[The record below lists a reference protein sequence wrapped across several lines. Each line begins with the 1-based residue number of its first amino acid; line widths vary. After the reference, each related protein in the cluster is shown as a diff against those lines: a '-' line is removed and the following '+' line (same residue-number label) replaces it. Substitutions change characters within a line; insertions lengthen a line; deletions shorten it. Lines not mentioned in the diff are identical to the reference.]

1 MEMFVPVLLLRVVAL
16 RTGLA
21 RVLRRYLL
29 HKLMVPKRFV
39 AELLLQVIVG
49 PADRY
54 IPALCPDAF
63 RCRADARKV
72 YRERFSVPC
81 FLRKT
86 TFQQYRHCAHSEESL
101 NNKPKTS
108 FYSLFSARQTV
119 ATVHF
124 SPRRL
129 LWCDNNRKF
138 FVFTTHYDIY
148 QISWYLYYIP
158 IFLVSQVLYQ
168 CFW

>member
-16 RTGLA
+16 WTGLA

-54 IPALCPDAF
+54 IPALYPDAF

-72 YRERFSVPC
+72 FEYE
-81 FLRKT
+81 
-86 TFQQYRHCAHSEESL
+86 
-101 NNKPKTS
+101 
-108 FYSLFSARQTV
+108 
-119 ATVHF
+119 
-124 SPRRL
+124 
-129 LWCDNNRKF
+129 
-138 FVFTTHYDIY
+138 
-148 QISWYLYYIP
+148 
-158 IFLVSQVLYQ
+158 
-168 CFW
+168 